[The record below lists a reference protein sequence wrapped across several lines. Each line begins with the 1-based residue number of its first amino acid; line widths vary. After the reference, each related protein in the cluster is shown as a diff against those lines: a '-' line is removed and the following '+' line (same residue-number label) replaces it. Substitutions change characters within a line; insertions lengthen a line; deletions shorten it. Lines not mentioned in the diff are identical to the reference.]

1 MFYLPA
7 VMALD
12 ICYMI
17 LIILDNEL
25 LALIMNLQKESTIK
39 VNIMPMNERT
49 LNKKKLTISKN
60 FQGNGVA
67 CHMHMWNDIIY

>member
-1 MFYLPA
+1 MFYLPD

-25 LALIMNLQKESTIK
+25 LALFMNLQKESTIK
-39 VNIMPMNERT
+39 VNTMPMNERT
-49 LNKKKLTISKN
+49 LTKKK
-60 FQGNGVA
+60 
-67 CHMHMWNDIIY
+67 